1 MLNAGGMASCTL
13 VTVPTDQLLFA
24 DRFCVT
30 PLMLNVLVVGT
41 GVYPNAVM
49 ISPCVTGV
57 AEVTRPLPFTATFK
71 NVLLPYTLGLTVCNV
86 RVVGEPVTPVPVTSP
101 TIMMTP
107 EGTAMFIG
115 VMLVTNPFVFT
126 VTTGTC
132 VVEPY
137 VPGLGLTVANVK
149 TAEPGP
155 LAVPSPVSAVMY
167 APDGWYDVLS
177 KLPSP
182 LTN

>member
-1 MLNAGGMASCTL
+1 M
-13 VTVPTDQLLFA
+13 
-24 DRFCVT
+24 
-30 PLMLNVLVVGT
+30 
-41 GVYPNAVM
+41 
-49 ISPCVTGV
+49 
-57 AEVTRPLPFTATFK
+57 
-71 NVLLPYTLGLTVCNV
+71 TVCNV
-86 RVVGEPVTPVPVTSP
+86 RVVGEPVIPVPVTSP

-107 EGTAMFIG
+107 EGTAIFIG

-155 LAVPSPVSAVMY
+155 LAVPSPVIATV
-167 APDGWYDVLS
+167 GVLE
-177 KLPSP
+177 
-182 LTN
+182 

>member
-1 MLNAGGMASCTL
+1 MVPEEVIGGVVMLNAGGIASCTL

-41 GVYPNAVM
+41 GVYPNAVIM
-49 ISPCVTGV
+49 SPCVTGV

-71 NVLLPYTLGLTVCNV
+71 KVSPPYTSGLTVCNV
-86 RVVGEPVTPVPVTSP
+86 RVVGEPVVPVPVTSP
-101 TIMMTP
+101 TMMMAP

-115 VMLVTNPFVFT
+115 VTLVTSPFAFT
-126 VTTGTC
+126 VILGTC

-137 VPGLGLTVANVK
+137 VPGLALTLANVR
-149 TAEPGP
+149 TADPGP
-155 LAVPSPVSAVMY
+155 LAVPSPVSAVI
-167 APDGWYDVLS
+167 
-177 KLPSP
+177 
-182 LTN
+182 